1 MYVLQLPVTAD
12 FMHLGYVM
20 SGASPVRTSA
30 VLCKYMQ
37 HSSRWGRSGKEGV
50 QYLLT
55 PVSPNGRQHSLPE
68 DYLSMLRI
76 KALVLIEWGGGYTF
90 SHSTHL
96 HIQCSYMYNETRR
109 NQNLCSFRRRFMGV
123 HSVKSLEWNL
133 LLFLIRNN
141 TIKNPVQ

>member
-76 KALVLIEWGGGYTF
+76 KALVLIEWGGGIHFLTAHTYIYNV
-90 SHSTHL
+90 
-96 HIQCSYMYNETRR
+96 HICIMRPAEIKI
-109 NQNLCSFRRRFMGV
+109 
-123 HSVKSLEWNL
+123 SVPFVAGLWVFIL
-133 LLFLIRNN
+133 
-141 TIKNPVQ
+141 